1 MTSTGPET
9 GNPSTGTNTPF
20 PTVNTTVTTMTT
32 TSTALSDQL
41 PGSIPRLEPSGLN
54 WAIFSLRFQ
63 DAMEAKGFWGHFD
76 GTEDKPVPTDANAI
90 TMEEKAEIALW
101 DKNERLAKSLLT
113 QKLPDSAL
121 MRIRNKK

>member
-41 PGSIPRLEPSGLN
+41 PGSIPRLEPSGMN

-63 DAMEAKGFWGHFD
+63 DAVEAKGFWGHFD
-76 GTEDKPVPTDANAI
+76 GTEAKPMPADTPSISADEHTAI
-90 TMEEKAEIALW
+90 TL
-101 DKNERLAKSLLT
+101 
-113 QKLPDSAL
+113 
-121 MRIRNKK
+121 